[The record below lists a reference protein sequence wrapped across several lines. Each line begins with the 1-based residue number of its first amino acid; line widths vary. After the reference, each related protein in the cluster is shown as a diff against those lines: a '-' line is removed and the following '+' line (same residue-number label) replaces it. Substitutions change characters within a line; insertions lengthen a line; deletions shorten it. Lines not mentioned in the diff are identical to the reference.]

1 MIPQHRTGCKTEN
14 FMFQIATVRFIE
26 HFQEGNKMKTIT
38 ENRQN
43 KVRYPAYPN
52 AADRQYFLHKLL
64 DGALAVVT
72 TVGAVVALVF
82 LLFI

>member
-1 MIPQHRTGCKTEN
+1 
-14 FMFQIATVRFIE
+14 
-26 HFQEGNKMKTIT
+26 MKTIT
-38 ENRQN
+38 QNRQN

-52 AADRQYFLHKLL
+52 AADREYFLHKLL